1 MSVFTK
7 EQQAQL
13 DGLAGSKTT
22 ATGRDS
28 THSRVAAFA
37 RQVAPIA
44 ERVGAAIGVDPA
56 VLTGQWGLETRWG
69 QSIVAGHNLGNVKVF
84 RGPGVTARDNATGSI
99 DQYRTFTSPEDFA
112 NHFTGLVS
120 RKYSN
125 ATGTGSDA
133 KAYGAA
139 LRRGGYA
146 EDPSYAAKIASATS
160 MVRKALG
167 NEVASPIPTRT
178 PRSTK
183 PTQSDKGN
191 SMPTRPEPG
200 TFQWQND
207 PNFRGP
213 TNSPQQTPQASQPVQ
228 TKAGSATRA
237 AANVMS
243 AAQQLRG
250 GAASKQGGGLI
261 KKIAPAITDGIGQ
274 VVGKIDEGSGRQIE
288 ARADGLRMR
297 SDTTQA
303 KQAADAYGQAAKDA
317 TDPELA
323 QQYRDVSAN
332 LSRGAGIAES
342 AGAEGAS
349 TMAGTIAEGAS
360 KLLPIVGVSALGQ
373 FADGGK
379 VEDQGAEFSR
389 AWHAQD
395 DTEQPAQTIRRFSR
409 RAKKRHAG

>member
-7 EQQAQL
+7 EQQAQI
-13 DGLAGSKTT
+13 DGLTGSSTA

-28 THSRVAAFA
+28 TNARVSAFA

-69 QSIVAGHNLGNVKVF
+69 QSVVAGHNFGNVKVL
-84 RGPGVTARDNATGSI
+84 RGPGVTARDNATGSV
-99 DQYRTFTSPEDFA
+99 DQYRAFTSPEDFA
-112 NHFTGLVS
+112 DHFAGLVA
-120 RKYSN
+120 RKYSS

-146 EDPSYAAKIASATS
+146 EDPSYSAKIASATN

-183 PTQSDKGN
+183 PTHDKGN
-191 SMPTRPEPG
+191 RMPTRPEPG
-200 TFQWQND
+200 TFRWQDD

-213 TNSPQQTPQASQPVQ
+213 SQAPQQAPQAQQ
-228 TKAGSATRA
+228 TAQTRTGSAVGA

-250 GAASKQGGGLI
+250 GTAGKQGGGLI

-297 SDTTQA
+297 GDTEQA

-332 LSRGAGIAES
+332 LSRGAGIADS

-360 KLLPIVGVSALGQ
+360 KLLPVVGVSALGQ

-389 AWHAQD
+389 AWHAGG
-395 DTEQPAQTIRRFSR
+395 DTEQPTQTIRRFPR
-409 RAKKRHAG
+409 RAKKRRGT

>member
-7 EQQAQL
+7 EQQAQI
-13 DGLAGSKTT
+13 DGLAGSATT

-28 THSRVAAFA
+28 TNSRVAAFA

-56 VLTGQWGLETRWG
+56 VLTGQCGLETRWG
-69 QSIVAGHNLGNVKVF
+69 QSIVAGHNLGNIKVF

-99 DQYRTFTSPEDFA
+99 DQYRAFTSPEDFA
-112 NHFTGLVS
+112 DHFTGLIS
-120 RKYSN
+120 RRYSS
-125 ATGTGSDA
+125 AAGSGNDA
-133 KAYGAA
+133 RAYGAA

-146 EDPSYAAKIASATS
+146 EDPSYTAKIVSAAG

-167 NEVASPIPTRT
+167 NEVASPAPTRT

-183 PTQSDKGN
+183 PTQSQKGN
-191 SMPTRPEPG
+191 SMPTRPEAG

-207 PNFRGP
+207 PNYRGP
-213 TNSPQQTPQASQPVQ
+213 SNAPQQAPQASQPVQ

-250 GAASKQGGGLI
+250 GAANKQGGGVL
-261 KKIAPAITDGIGQ
+261 KKIAPAI
-274 VVGKIDEGSGRQIE
+274 
-288 ARADGLRMR
+288 ADGMGTVAGKVDSDIGNQIQSRAAGMRLRQ
-297 SDTTQA
+297 DQV
-303 KQAADAYGQAAKDA
+303 AAKDA
-317 TDPELA
+317 AGAYVAAAESASDPAMA
-323 QQYRDVSAN
+323 QAYKDTAAN
-332 LSRGAGIAES
+332 LSKGANLDVP
-342 AGAEGAS
+342 AGAEGGS
-349 TMAGTIAEGAS
+349 TLAGTIAEGAS
-360 KLLPIVGVSALGQ
+360 KLLPALGVAAVGR

-389 AWHAQD
+389 AWHAD
-395 DTEQPAQTIRRFSR
+395 GNTEQPAQTIRRFPR
-409 RAKKRHAG
+409 RAKKRRVG